1 MTASVHDERK
11 YMYVCGGGLVS
22 YEWPVKNYEKDQS
35 TICYTEHK
43 YFHGT
48 RWIAARREIANI
60 PSTDIVI
67 SHNKPN

>member
-48 RWIAARREIANI
+48 R
-60 PSTDIVI
+60 
-67 SHNKPN
+67 